1 MKKPKPEG
9 RKGKERTDEEEKR
22 AKEWVN
28 HGEGRDEQKEG
39 YRKTMARE
47 AMSYDQSKA
56 YSRNLRRI
64 STRKIWCYLQIAYAR
79 FVVC

>member
-28 HGEGRDEQKEG
+28 HGEGRV
-39 YRKTMARE
+39 
-47 AMSYDQSKA
+47 SKNDGER
-56 YSRNLRRI
+56 SNVI
-64 STRKIWCYLQIAYAR
+64 
-79 FVVC
+79 